1 MSANAVAATLDL
13 EPFND
18 EVRPVVRFLRGP
30 HLLGQTTF
38 VAGMTLVEHAIEAGV
53 EIPTNCSSGTC
64 WACMVTL
71 RFGDVPLSDPLPP
84 G

>member
-1 MSANAVAATLDL
+1 MSANAVATTLDL

-30 HLLGQTTF
+30 HLLGQTPF
-38 VAGMTLVEHAIEAGV
+38 VAGMTLVEHAVEAGV

-64 WACMVTL
+64 GACMVTL
-71 RFGDVPLSDPLPP
+71 MLGDVPLSDP
-84 G
+84 